1 MLKVLQPNTVKE
13 ILLKHMEI
21 EAAQAE
27 LAANFAQGSIA
38 LAVRMVGEDMAG
50 ERELAIEAFGGKKPK
65 AAAIRELAGTKDRA
79 FFERVLRF
87 ALGWYRDLLL
97 VALGRTDQVSNVDKV
112 DSLTRET
119 EKFDFEN
126 IRSRIHLLEQ
136 LRLAI
141 AFNANPAIAVE
152 TIAASWKDP
161 ERLAGCSLFVGG
173 GVDSRW
179 WNW

>member
-1 MLKVLQPNTVKE
+1 M
-13 ILLKHMEI
+13 
-21 EAAQAE
+21 
-27 LAANFAQGSIA
+27 
-38 LAVRMVGEDMAG
+38 
-50 ERELAIEAFGGKKPK
+50 
-65 AAAIRELAGTKDRA
+65 
-79 FFERVLRF
+79 
-87 ALGWYRDLLL
+87 
-97 VALGRTDQVSNVDKV
+97 SNVDKV
-112 DSLTRET
+112 DTLTRET
-119 EKFDFEN
+119 QKFDFEN